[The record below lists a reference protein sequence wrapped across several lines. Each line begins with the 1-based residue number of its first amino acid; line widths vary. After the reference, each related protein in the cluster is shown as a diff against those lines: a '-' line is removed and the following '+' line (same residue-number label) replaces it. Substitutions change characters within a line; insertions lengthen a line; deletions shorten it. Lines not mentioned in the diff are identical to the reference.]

1 MVACTPNFCRLWKAL
16 LSALPQRVPVT
27 PYRLQSC
34 TDEELMEQLR
44 TGQADALAVLFDRH
58 YRLVFSVALRI
69 LHDHGE
75 AEDLMQEV
83 FLEIYRKVDNYDPDK
98 GNAKTWIL
106 QYAYHRSLNRQK
118 YLSIRN
124 FYDGRQDS
132 DVSQWELPQSP
143 NGWNGLTYDDW
154 AQVLEK
160 GMASLSEKERTTLD
174 LAYFQGLPLKEIAA
188 QIDEPLGNVR
198 NHYYRGLKKLR
209 DFLQERSCL
218 KKKPA

>member
-1 MVACTPNFCRLWKAL
+1 M
-16 LSALPQRVPVT
+16 T
-27 PYRLQSC
+27 PYRLQFC

-44 TGQADALAVLFDRH
+44 VGQTDALAVLFDRH

-83 FLEIYRKVDNYDPDK
+83 FLEIFRKVESYDPVR
-98 GNAKTWIL
+98 GNPKTWIL

-118 YLSIRN
+118 YLSLRN
-124 FYDGRQDS
+124 FYDVKQDL
-132 DVSQWELPQSP
+132 DLTEWEIPQSS
-143 NGWNGLTYDDW
+143 NGWDGLSYEDW
-154 AQVLEK
+154 AQVLQK
-160 GMASLSEKERTTLD
+160 GMSSLSEKERTTLD
-174 LAYFQGLPLKEIAA
+174 LAYFQGLHLKEISA

-198 NHYYRGLKKLR
+198 NYYYRGLRKLR

-218 KKKPA
+218 KKNPA

>member
-1 MVACTPNFCRLWKAL
+1 M
-16 LSALPQRVPVT
+16 T

-44 TGQADALAVLFDRH
+44 IGQADALAVLFDRH

-98 GNAKTWIL
+98 GKAKTWIL

-118 YLSIRN
+118 YLNVRN

-132 DVSQWELPQSP
+132 DLMQWELPQSP
-143 NGWNGLTYDDW
+143 NGWNGLSYDDW

-160 GMASLSEKERTTLD
+160 GMSTLSEKERRTLD